1 MTVGEYEAEA
11 PERSHVYTAGWFLK
25 RLAIGIVILV
35 LSIGGLAWLT
45 HTAID
50 QSLIEG
56 DTLLDTIG
64 RLTVN
69 F

>member
-11 PERSHVYTAGWFLK
+11 SARRHVYTAGWFLK
-25 RLAIGIVILV
+25 RLAIGILILV
-35 LSIGGLAWLT
+35 CSVGGLAWLT
-45 HTAID
+45 HAAID
-50 QSLIEG
+50 PSLVEG